1 MRILL
6 IDDEPA
12 TARGIKLALGP
23 EDFDVHTAELGEQG
37 IDLGKRNDYDA
48 IILDLQLP
56 DMNGLDVLRTLRAA
70 KVNTPVLMLS
80 GDATVEARVKSLDIG
95 ADDYVTKP
103 YHKDELA
110 ARVCAIVRR
119 SRVHEQSFI
128 TVGRV
133 VVNLDMKTVEA
144 AGAKVP
150 LTIKEYQLL
159 ECLLL
164 KKGTTLTKFAL
175 LTYLYSGMDEPPEKI
190 IDVFVCKL
198 RKKLTQSA
206 GGENYIETVWGRG
219 YVLRDPPSAEG
230 AKAPQAAAAA
240 KTA

>member
-6 IDDEPA
+6 IDDDNA
-12 TARGIKLALGP
+12 TARGVTLALGP
-23 EDFDVHTAELGEQG
+23 EGFDVQTADLGEQG
-37 IDLGKRNDYDA
+37 IDLSKRNDYDA

-56 DMNGLDVLRTLRAA
+56 DINGLEVLKTLRMS
-70 KVNTPVLMLS
+70 KINTPVLMLS
-80 GDATVEARVKSLDIG
+80 GDATVEARIKSLDIG

-103 YHKDELA
+103 FHKDELA
-110 ARVCAIVRR
+110 ARICAIVRR
-119 SRVHEQSFI
+119 SRVHEQSLI
-128 TVGRV
+128 TVGKV

-144 AGAKVP
+144 AGSKVP

-198 RKKLTQSA
+198 RKKLA
-206 GGENYIETVWGRG
+206 AALNGDNYIRTVWGHG
-219 YVLRDPPSAEG
+219 YELCEPTGIE
-230 AKAPQAAAAA
+230 AAAA
-240 KTA
+240 

>member
-6 IDDEPA
+6 IDDDNA
-12 TARGIKLALGP
+12 TARGVTLALGP
-23 EDFDVHTAELGEQG
+23 EGFDVQTADLGEQG
-37 IDLGKRNDYDA
+37 IDLSKRNDYDA

-56 DMNGLDVLRTLRAA
+56 DINGLEVLKTLRMS
-70 KVNTPVLMLS
+70 KINTPVLMLS
-80 GDATVEARVKSLDIG
+80 GDATVEARIKSLDIG

-103 YHKDELA
+103 FHKDELA
-110 ARVCAIVRR
+110 ARIYAIVRR
-119 SRVHEQSFI
+119 SRVHEQSLI
-128 TVGRV
+128 TVGKV

-144 AGAKVP
+144 AGSKVP

-198 RKKLTQSA
+198 RKKLA
-206 GGENYIETVWGRG
+206 AALNGDNYIRTVWGHG
-219 YVLRDPPSAEG
+219 YELCEPTGIE
-230 AKAPQAAAAA
+230 AAAA
-240 KTA
+240 

>member
-23 EDFDVHTAELGEQG
+23 EGFDVHTAELGEQG
-37 IDLGKRNDYDA
+37 IDLGKRNEYDA

-56 DMNGLDVLRTLRAA
+56 DMNGLEVLKTLRTS

-80 GDATVEARVKSLDIG
+80 GDATVEARIKSLDIG

-103 YHKDELA
+103 FHKDELA
-110 ARVCAIVRR
+110 ARICAIVRR

-128 TVGRV
+128 TVGKV

-198 RKKLTQSA
+198 RKKLA
-206 GGENYIETVWGRG
+206 AALNGDNYIRTVWGHG
-219 YVLRDPPSAEG
+219 YELCEPSG
-230 AKAPQAAAAA
+230 AAAAA
-240 KTA
+240 A